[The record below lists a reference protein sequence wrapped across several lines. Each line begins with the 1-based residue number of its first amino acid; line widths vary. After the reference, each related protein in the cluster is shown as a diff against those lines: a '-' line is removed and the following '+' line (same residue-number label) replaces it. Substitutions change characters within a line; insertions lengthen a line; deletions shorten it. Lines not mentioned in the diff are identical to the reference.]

1 MVTERSR
8 VQRPVYV
15 DELASV
21 MLKTAFDRITRAI
34 EDSSKKLPP
43 RQRRQREQ
51 AKAKAT
57 GQGR

>member
-1 MVTERSR
+1 MATERSR

-43 RQRRQREQ
+43 RQRWQRERAR
-51 AKAKAT
+51 AKV
-57 GQGR
+57 RDRRR